1 MKATPQAKKMWE
13 AVPKEVRVK
22 LLNNVWC
29 TRCRDMTGIV
39 LEGMKVDHG
48 DLVLEGKCV
57 KCSGP
62 VARLIEG
69 D

>member
-1 MKATPQAKKMWE
+1 MKQTPQAKKHWE

-29 TRCRDMTGIV
+29 THCSDMTGIV
-39 LEGMKVDHG
+39 LESMKVDRG

-62 VARLIEG
+62 VARVIEG